1 MPARVRGFLERHTAS
16 RHYASWVALASLGFD
31 AAAQPAVRRG
41 AGDRGAARQ
50 PPLGPHLAALQPGGG
65 SRLADSLRVF
75 HHLGLDQVVARF
87 PEIAQSGVYARVSEW
102 VARWGVWALF
112 VATVIPLPQTPA
124 LAVCAIAA
132 QPLPLAFIALLA
144 GKGLRYLLYAWL
156 AAKSPQTARKIS
168 RATAC
173 CASRTD
179 RHPRR
184 AYRKNLFEREPWSIQ
199 E

>member
-16 RHYASWVALASLGFD
+16 RHYASWVALASLGLTLLPSLPFGVVLVTAVLLD
-31 AAAQPAVRRG
+31 NRRWLRIWLLSSLAAA
-41 AGDRGAARQ
+41 AG
-50 PPLGPHLAALQPGGG
+50 
-65 SRLADSLRVF
+65 SLILFAFF
-75 HHLGLDQVVARF
+75 HHLGWDQVVARF

-132 QPLPLAFIALLA
+132 QPLPMAFIALLA

-168 RATAC
+168 ARYGLL
-173 CASRTD
+173 R
-179 RHPRR
+179 
-184 AYRKNLFEREPWSIQ
+184 
-199 E
+199 